1 MNMNGKVAL
10 VTGSTSGI
18 GRATAVALAGRG
30 AHVLVTGRNE
40 ERGKQVLD
48 TILRTGGKADFL
60 HATLSGV
67 DSARALARQAVDA
80 GGGHVDILVNNTGFA
95 VGGPTQTVTEAE
107 FDETYAINV
116 KVPFFLVAELAPPM
130 AGRGWGAI
138 VNITTMVAG
147 FGQPGMAIYGSSRAA
162 LELLTK
168 SWAAEFGPSGVRVNA
183 VSPGPVRTP
192 MSEAMGDM
200 ADQMAA
206 LAPAGRVA
214 APQEIAD
221 AIAYLASDDA
231 SFVQGVVLPVDGGRA
246 AT

>member
-1 MNMNGKVAL
+1 MNMDGKVAL

-30 AHVLVTGRNE
+30 AHVLVTGRNQ
-40 ERGKQVLD
+40 ERAGDVVD
-48 TILRTGGKADFL
+48 TIRNAGGKADFL
-60 HATLSGV
+60 QATLSGV
-67 DSARALARQAVDA
+67 ESARALASQAVDA
-80 GGGHVDILVNNTGFA
+80 GGGHIDILINNAGFA
-95 VGGPTQTVTEAE
+95 VGGPTQTTTEAE
-107 FDETYAINV
+107 FDQTYGLNV

-130 AGRGWGAI
+130 AERGSGAI

-147 FGQPGMAIYGSSRAA
+147 FGQPGMAVYGSSRAA

-168 SWAAEFGPSGVRVNA
+168 SWAAEFGPRGVRVNA

-200 ADQMAA
+200 PDQMAA

-214 APQEIAD
+214 APEELAA
-221 AIAYLASDDA
+221 AIVYLASDDA
-231 SFVQGVVLPVDGGRA
+231 TFVQGVILPVDGGRA

>member
-1 MNMNGKVAL
+1 MDMDGKVAL

-30 AHVLVTGRNE
+30 AHVLVNGRNE
-40 ERGKQVLD
+40 ERGEQVLE
-48 TILRTGGKADFL
+48 TIRETGGQADFL

-67 DSARALARQAVDA
+67 DSARALAKQAVAA
-80 GGGHVDILVNNTGFA
+80 GGGHVDILINNAGFA
-95 VGGPTQTVTEAE
+95 VGGPTQTTTEAE

-116 KVPFFLVAELAPPM
+116 KVPFFLVAELAQLM
-130 AGRGWGAI
+130 AERGSGAI

-147 FGQPGMAIYGSSRAA
+147 FGQPGLAVYGSSRAA

-200 ADQMAA
+200 ASQMAA

-214 APQEIAD
+214 APEELAA

-231 SFVQGVVLPVDGGRA
+231 SFVQGVILPVDGGRA